1 MPNEKIIPPSIVV
14 PNPHCIELSYSR
26 DEVLSVI
33 TVVLLKNGSVQ
44 LQGPSIMD
52 EGFSVEFVERGIRRL
67 KNFHAQKRAEA
78 TVVIADAQGRVV
90 EKNGK
95 I

>member
-1 MPNEKIIPPSIVV
+1 MIAV
-14 PNPHCIELSYSR
+14 PNPHIIELSYSR
-26 DEVLSVI
+26 DEVLQVL

-44 LQGPSIMD
+44 LQGPTIND
-52 EGFSVEFVERGIRRL
+52 EGFSVEFLERGIRRL
-67 KNFHAQKRAEA
+67 KNYHAHARAKA
-78 TVVIADAQGRVV
+78 TVVIADTNGHVI